1 LGKFRLEPKTPGLLV
16 KKLPIAICSNEYG
29 DHIFRNG
36 RAGETKSRV
45 VFSPPSSF
53 TVVKAHF
60 AWKPVLRVMS
70 DNPMNR
76 PRRGRGAT
84 INPANR
90 FEAVRYEL
98 EDWCEPDE
106 ESRPVR
112 TEFFR
117 DDSQSII
124 SYNNSPDVG
133 FDASLN
139 PYRGCEHGC
148 AYCYARPTHEYL
160 GFSAGIDFESR
171 IMVKAKAAE
180 LLAAEL
186 AKHSWT
192 PQNLALSGV
201 TDAYQP
207 IERKLQITRSC
218 LRVLAEFRNPV
229 IVITKNHL
237 VTRDADYL
245 GELARINASAV
256 SLSITTL
263 DPQLTRILEPR
274 ASSPSQRLDAIT
286 TLHEAAIPVG
296 VNVAPIIP
304 GINDHEIPSITAAAA
319 KAGAQFASYTVV
331 RLPLTVAPIFV
342 AWLENHFPERKEK
355 VLSRIRSMRNG
366 KLNNP
371 DFSSRMRGDGPL
383 AEEIGQLFHVSCR
396 RAGLNGAR
404 TELSTAAFR
413 RLLPNQMELAL

>member
-1 LGKFRLEPKTPGLLV
+1 MTFN
-16 KKLPIAICSNEYG
+16 AI
-29 DHIFRNG
+29 
-36 RAGETKSRV
+36 RAGK
-45 VFSPPSSF
+45 
-53 TVVKAHF
+53 
-60 AWKPVLRVMS
+60 
-70 DNPMNR
+70 
-76 PRRGRGAT
+76 RGRGAN

-90 FEAVRYEL
+90 FEALHYEL
-98 EDWCEPDE
+98 EDWCEPDAE
-106 ESRPVR
+106 TRPIR
-112 TEFFR
+112 TQFFR

-171 IMVKAKAAE
+171 ILVKPNAAE

-186 AKHSWT
+186 ARPSWK
-192 PQNLALSGV
+192 PQHLALSGV

-245 GELARINASAV
+245 GELAKVQRGAV
-256 SLSITTL
+256 TLSITTL
-263 DPQLTRILEPR
+263 DPKLARILEPR
-274 ASSPSQRLDAIT
+274 ASSPSHRLDAIAK
-286 TLHEAAIPVG
+286 LHEAGIPVG

-304 GINDHEIPSITAAAA
+304 GINEHEIPAITDGGGEGGSTVRLLHHRSASADGRTGFCRLAGDPFSGTERKGFKSNSLDAEREIEQPGFRRSDARRRADGGTDSSNVSKSAAA
-319 KAGAQFASYTVV
+319 
-331 RLPLTVAPIFV
+331 
-342 AWLENHFPERKEK
+342 
-355 VLSRIRSMRNG
+355 
-366 KLNNP
+366 
-371 DFSSRMRGDGPL
+371 
-383 AEEIGQLFHVSCR
+383 GQV
-396 RAGLNGAR
+396 
-404 TELSTAAFR
+404 
-413 RLLPNQMELAL
+413 

>member
-1 LGKFRLEPKTPGLLV
+1 MAIASDPTGR
-16 KKLPIAICSNEYG
+16 PI
-29 DHIFRNG
+29 
-36 RAGETKSRV
+36 
-45 VFSPPSSF
+45 
-53 TVVKAHF
+53 
-60 AWKPVLRVMS
+60 
-70 DNPMNR
+70 
-76 PRRGRGAT
+76 RGRGAN

-90 FEAVRYEL
+90 FEALHYEQ
-98 EDWCEPDE
+98 EDWCEPDI
-106 ESRPVR
+106 ESQPLR
-112 TEFFR
+112 TQFLV

-124 SYNNSPDVG
+124 SYNNSPDIG

-171 IMVKAKAAE
+171 ILVKPKAAE

-186 AKHSWT
+186 IRPSWK

-218 LRVLAEFRNPV
+218 LRVLVDFRNPV
-229 IVITKNHL
+229 GVVTKNHL

-245 GELARINASAV
+245 GELARVNASAV
-256 SLSITTL
+256 CLSITTL
-263 DPQLTRILEPR
+263 DPKLARILEPR
-274 ASSPSQRLDAIT
+274 ASSPAHRLEAIA
-286 TLHEAAIPVG
+286 TLHQAGVPVG

-304 GINDHEIPSITAAAA
+304 GINEHEVPSVTAAAA
-319 KAGAQFASYTVV
+319 EAGAQFASYTMI

-342 AWLENHFPERKEK
+342 AWVETHFPDRKEK
-355 VLSRIRSMRNG
+355 ILGRIRSMRNG
-366 KLNNP
+366 KLNSAE
-371 DFSSRMRGDGPL
+371 FGARMRGDGPM
-383 AEEIGQLFHVSCR
+383 AEEIRQMFLVSCR
-396 RAGLNGAR
+396 RAGINKAR

-413 RLLPNQMELAL
+413 RVLPNQMELTL

>member
-1 LGKFRLEPKTPGLLV
+1 MSEP
-16 KKLPIAICSNEYG
+16 PIKGQI
-29 DHIFRNG
+29 
-36 RAGETKSRV
+36 
-45 VFSPPSSF
+45 
-53 TVVKAHF
+53 
-60 AWKPVLRVMS
+60 
-70 DNPMNR
+70 
-76 PRRGRGAT
+76 RGRGAN

-90 FEAVRYEL
+90 FEALRYEL
-98 EDWCEPDE
+98 EDWCEPD
-106 ESRPVR
+106 SDTRSVP
-112 TEFFR
+112 TQFFR
-117 DDSQSII
+117 DDSQSVI

-171 IMVKAKAAE
+171 ILVKPNSSS

-186 AKHSWT
+186 AKSSWT

-218 LRVLAEFRNPV
+218 LKVLAEFRNPV

-237 VTRDADYL
+237 VTRDTDHL
-245 GELARINASAV
+245 GELAAVNASAV

-263 DPQLTRILEPR
+263 DPKLARIMEPR
-274 ASSPSQRLDAIT
+274 ASSPSQRLDAIAN
-286 TLHEAAIPVG
+286 LHEAGIPVG

-304 GINDHEIPSITAAAA
+304 GINEHEIPGITEAAAE
-319 KAGAQFASYTVV
+319 AGAQFASYTIV
-331 RLPLTVAPIFV
+331 RLPLTVAPVFV
-342 AWLENHFPERKEK
+342 AWLETHFPERKEK

-371 DFSSRMRGDGPL
+371 DFGSRMRGEGPM
-383 AEEIGQLFHVSCR
+383 AEQIRQLFRVSCR
-396 RAGLNGAR
+396 RAGLNR
-404 TELSTAAFR
+404 DHKELSTAAFR
-413 RLLPNQMELAL
+413 RILPNQLELSL

>member
-1 LGKFRLEPKTPGLLV
+1 MSMAMASD
-16 KKLPIAICSNEYG
+16 PI
-29 DHIFRNG
+29 D
-36 RAGETKSRV
+36 
-45 VFSPPSSF
+45 
-53 TVVKAHF
+53 
-60 AWKPVLRVMS
+60 
-70 DNPMNR
+70 R
-76 PRRGRGAT
+76 PIRGRGAN

-90 FEAVRYEL
+90 FEALHYEP
-98 EDWCEPDE
+98 EDWCEPDTE
-106 ESRPVR
+106 TRPLR
-112 TEFFR
+112 TQFLV

-124 SYNNSPDVG
+124 SYNNSPDIG

-171 IMVKAKAAE
+171 ILVKPKAAE

-186 AKHSWT
+186 IRPSWK

-218 LRVLAEFRNPV
+218 LRVLVDFRNPV
-229 IVITKNHL
+229 SVVTKNHL

-245 GELARINASAV
+245 GELARVNASAV
-256 SLSITTL
+256 CLSITTL
-263 DPQLTRILEPR
+263 DPKLARILEPR
-274 ASSPSQRLDAIT
+274 ASSPSHRLEAIA
-286 TLHEAAIPVG
+286 TLHQAGVPVG

-304 GINDHEIPSITAAAA
+304 GINEHEVPSVTAAAA
-319 KAGAQFASYTVV
+319 KAGAQFASYTMI

-342 AWLENHFPERKEK
+342 AWVEAHFPDRKEK
-355 VLSRIRSMRNG
+355 ILGRIRSMRNG
-366 KLNNP
+366 KLNSAE
-371 DFSSRMRGDGPL
+371 FGARMRGDGPM
-383 AEEIGQLFHVSCR
+383 AEEIRQMFLVSCR
-396 RAGLNGAR
+396 RVGLNKAR

-413 RLLPNQMELAL
+413 RVLPNQMELRL

>member
-1 LGKFRLEPKTPGLLV
+1 MAGN
-16 KKLPIAICSNEYG
+16 PINSQ
-29 DHIFRNG
+29 
-36 RAGETKSRV
+36 T
-45 VFSPPSSF
+45 
-53 TVVKAHF
+53 
-60 AWKPVLRVMS
+60 
-70 DNPMNR
+70 
-76 PRRGRGAT
+76 RGRGASV
-84 INPANR
+84 NPANR
-90 FEAVRYEL
+90 FEALHYEL
-98 EDWCEPDE
+98 EDWCEPDTE
-106 ESRPVR
+106 TRLVR
-112 TEFFR
+112 TQFFR
-117 DDSQSII
+117 DDSQSVI
-124 SYNNSPDVG
+124 SYNNSPDIG

-171 IMVKAKAAE
+171 ILVKPNAAE

-186 AKHSWT
+186 ARASWT
-192 PQNLALSGV
+192 PQHLALSGV

-229 IVITKNHL
+229 IVVTKNHL
-237 VTRDADYL
+237 VTRDADHL

-263 DPQLTRILEPR
+263 DPKLARILEPR
-274 ASSPSQRLDAIT
+274 ASSPSHRLDAIAK
-286 TLHEAAIPVG
+286 LHEAGIPVG

-304 GINDHEIPSITAAAA
+304 GINEHEIPSITEAAA
-319 KAGAQFASYTVV
+319 KAGAQFASYTIV
-331 RLPLTVAPIFV
+331 RLPLTVAPIFL

-366 KLNNP
+366 KLNSA
-371 DFSSRMRGDGPL
+371 DFGARMSGEGPM
-383 AEEIGQLFHVSCR
+383 AEQIHQMFHVSCR
-396 RAGLNGAR
+396 RAGLNRAH

-413 RLLPNQMELAL
+413 RLLPNQMELPL